1 MQISK
6 KDNEILGDPLIASKG
21 WVSAQAANRLEEE
34 IAIAVKKGVQ
44 KILLNEDATDQD
56 LEQRVRRIT
65 GSLVNELTGRR
76 PMIVPI
82 VRKV

>member
-6 KDNEILGDPLIASKG
+6 KENAILGDPNIVSKG
-21 WVSAQAANRLEEE
+21 WVSAHNAKRLEKE

-44 KILLNEDATDQD
+44 KTLLGENATDQD

-82 VRKV
+82 VRKL

>member
-34 IAIAVKKGVQ
+34 IAIAAKKGVQ
-44 KILLNEDATDQD
+44 KTLLNKDVTDQD

-65 GSLVNELTGRR
+65 WRLVNELTGRR